1 MERADVMII
10 RMISPTAMLTICRL
24 IDCRIIVAQVNATL
38 TASRA
43 LAPAR
48 SYIQEPV
55 RRGSISSPSVIHSR
69 QNDFALEFSDRT
81 HNGDQQPAWVLVVST
96 AVSRMTRSWRRSTG
110 QALR

>member
-69 QNDFALEFSDRT
+69 HDDFALEIAPRMETSSRPGGRGVDRRFA
-81 HNGDQQPAWVLVVST
+81 DDPKLPKEYWPS
-96 AVSRMTRSWRRSTG
+96 S
-110 QALR
+110 